1 MNLVEPVWSG
11 LPIFE
16 TRDKM
21 HGNLEQRL
29 TIKFCVKL
37 KKTKQEAYGMLKESH
52 GDEQMSQASFYR
64 WFNRTKKAKMSSLQE
79 KAMVISFFDS

>member
-1 MNLVEPVWSG
+1 
-11 LPIFE
+11 
-16 TRDKM
+16 
-21 HGNLEQRL
+21 
-29 TIKFCVKL
+29 
-37 KKTKQEAYGMLKESH
+37 MLKESH